1 MPRLAG
7 HRRALL
13 SALSLGSV
21 VGLAAAMA
29 PGACRAAE
37 SPKTVSFS
45 TRDGGEIQADLYGEG
60 EHAVVLA
67 HGKVFDKE
75 SWRPLAS
82 HLSGQGLQVLALD
95 FRGYGNSTPGGEEGS
110 LWLDVA
116 AAAGFLRHRGARRV
130 SALGASM
137 GGGAVARASV
147 EAPDGTFY
155 KLILLAAAPI
165 TDPDRMKA
173 NSFLFVVSREE
184 RLLPRVKQQFE
195 QAPEPK
201 RLEILEGGAHA
212 QHVFGTDQADALTQL
227 IVDALMD

>member
-1 MPRLAG
+1 MSGLAG
-7 HRRALL
+7 NRRALL
-13 SALSLGSV
+13 SALSIVSAV
-21 VGLAAAMA
+21 SMA

-37 SPKTVSFS
+37 SPETVSFS
-45 TRDGGEIQADLYGEG
+45 TADGGEIHAHLYGKG

-75 SWRPLAS
+75 SWQPLAS

-95 FRGYGNSTPGGEEGS
+95 FRGYGHSTPGGEKGS
-110 LWLDVA
+110 LWLDVVA
-116 AAAGFLRHRGARRV
+116 AADYLRQHDARLV

-147 EAPDGTFY
+147 EAPNGTFH
-155 KLILLAAAPI
+155 KLILLAAVPI
-165 TDPDRMKA
+165 AEPDRMRA

-184 RLLPRVKQQFE
+184 PLLPRVKQQFE

-212 QHVFGTDQADALTQL
+212 QHVFRTEQAETLTQL
-227 IVDALMD
+227 IVDELID